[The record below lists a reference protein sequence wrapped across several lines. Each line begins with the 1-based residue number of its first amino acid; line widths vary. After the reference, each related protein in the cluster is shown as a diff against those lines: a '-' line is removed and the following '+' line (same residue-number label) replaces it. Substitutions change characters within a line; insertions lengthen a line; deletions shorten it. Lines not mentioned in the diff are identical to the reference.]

1 MRASMARRFW
11 TRVQA
16 RRVVGG
22 GGGGGGMVPPLVC
35 LIAIALIGCGIIVG
49 ALVRQVDG
57 NAARNMHDLVAGA
70 LDSEAESLADS
81 TNSTAHWDDAVA
93 KLYGNLDPKWATSN
107 LAYSARHCYVIDAEG
122 RTLWS
127 AEPDGHGIDIP
138 LAAGAGAVLPKLL
151 AKLPADLAAARRMHT
166 GVALLGSWRGRPAVI
181 AGMSVMPLEPTAPLP
196 EKRLRYLVFV
206 RELGPAVLERWQN
219 TFRLSGLRWGNTD
232 GADETEGLLVRDAIG
247 RPLGTLRWNVGDAG
261 LRALRDLAPLLGLVT
276 LGIFAAS
283 FWLLRLIETARRHL
297 AESIVSAGTAA
308 EDADRA
314 RLDAEAALEQAEE
327 ARRRAAA
334 AAARE
339 AGEQARH
346 RDQLRQTSLR
356 IAVDLRHSMATLVDQ
371 LLGSASALERSAD
384 VTLDTIRDQQVRA
397 DAIRGRTHDAN
408 AAAQAISVSLEGLS
422 RSIGEIVRASEEAR
436 ATATS
441 ASAQSTRARGTNDNL
456 LRHVGS
462 IGDAAELIA
471 RISQQT
477 NLLALNAT
485 IEAARAGEAGRG
497 FAVVASEVK
506 SLAHQTSQTTQSIQ
520 DRVGGIAA
528 AARSTVE
535 LVDTVDGLM
544 DGLVSTMTASALTV
558 DQQREAIDSIRR
570 SSGGVEESARTADEA
585 IDAISTSL
593 DSVVETAAATRQ
605 IGTAVRSHAEALNTQ
620 FLRLIGELEAA

>member
-1 MRASMARRFW
+1 
-11 TRVQA
+11 
-16 RRVVGG
+16 
-22 GGGGGGMVPPLVC
+22 
-35 LIAIALIGCGIIVG
+35 
-49 ALVRQVDG
+49 
-57 NAARNMHDLVAGA
+57 
-70 LDSEAESLADS
+70 
-81 TNSTAHWDDAVA
+81 
-93 KLYGNLDPKWATSN
+93 
-107 LAYSARHCYVIDAEG
+107 DAEG

-485 IEAARAGEAGRG
+485 IEAARAGDAGKG

-506 SLAHQTSQTTQSIQ
+506 SLANQTGRATEEIGNQITQIQ
-520 DRVGGIAA
+520 AATKDAVAAIRGIAA
-528 AARSTVE
+528 SIQE
-535 LVDTVDGLM
+535 
-544 DGLVSTMTASALTV
+544 VSAIATSIASAV
-558 DQQREAIDSIRR
+558 EQQ
-570 SSGGVEESARTADEA
+570 GGATAEIARNVQQTA
-585 IDAISTSL
+585 
-593 DSVVETAAATRQ
+593 TAAQDVTINISGVGQAANDSS
-605 IGTAVRSHAEALNTQ
+605 TAASQVLSAAGDLSKQAEQLSSEVKTFVADVR
-620 FLRLIGELEAA
+620 AA